1 MLAHR
6 VMMGGRH
13 AYADE
18 VIADAPLAYWRLDET
33 SGTTANDAIGSNHG
47 TYTGGV
53 TLNQP
58 GIPSTGRPSVSLNGS
73 SGYVNIP
80 HHASLSIT
88 GDLTVEAW
96 VYRSSAA
103 GFRGGIAKRV
113 GGNPCEFGLNFN
125 QATPVTQWYFH
136 DGTNFRMCSF
146 AGLPAQDAWTHV
158 VGTRQGGV
166 CALYFNGVQVATA
179 NLSAF
184 TPAATTRPVTIG
196 TDDGLGFMAGR
207 PDEVAIY
214 AHALSATR
222 VLAHYDAGI

>member
-103 GFRGGIAKRV
+103 GFRGVIAKRV

-146 AGLPAQDAWTHV
+146 AGCQ
-158 VGTRQGGV
+158 RR
-166 CALYFNGVQVATA
+166 
-179 NLSAF
+179 
-184 TPAATTRPVTIG
+184 TPGLTSS
-196 TDDGLGFMAGR
+196 GLGRAACARSISMASR
-207 PDEVAIY
+207 WLPPTSRHSRRRLPRAP
-214 AHALSATR
+214 
-222 VLAHYDAGI
+222 